1 MKYRQFR
8 ILQAVSFMTN
18 IPTYSHKGHAAS
30 NVATQLLGESDTD
43 QHKNTIYQNARATTV
58 KNYHRGSQNVL
69 QPVTPGLVTPL

>member
-30 NVATQLLGESDTD
+30 IGKYSFYNTRMCVAVLVCRRFDMES
-43 QHKNTIYQNARATTV
+43 
-58 KNYHRGSQNVL
+58 
-69 QPVTPGLVTPL
+69 

>member
-30 NVATQLLGESDTD
+30 TSGAGDSYLFMTRRRL
-43 QHKNTIYQNARATTV
+43 
-58 KNYHRGSQNVL
+58 
-69 QPVTPGLVTPL
+69 

>member
-30 NVATQLLGESDTD
+30 IPHTPYCMRFYQVFKYAGKQQKLFAIEAGERLLHGASGTSLPSSC
-43 QHKNTIYQNARATTV
+43 KNII
-58 KNYHRGSQNVL
+58 S
-69 QPVTPGLVTPL
+69 

>member
-30 NVATQLLGESDTD
+30 TAMCYVKPLEGPHQSMQLQQLNTD
-43 QHKNTIYQNARATTV
+43 LILILNFTIVYLHFV
-58 KNYHRGSQNVL
+58 F
-69 QPVTPGLVTPL
+69 